1 MADLLAPPAPP
12 PLAPDERRKLLS
24 AARRHRAAWLD
35 DLCVGLAATRR
46 SRECS
51 LVDAICADAIPSA
64 GAVVR
69 ALCKAAGDDGAV
81 LPPGETFVADALDLA
96 RAQPDA
102 TREGA
107 AALAEALKHPRHA
120 EAARALERGGRG
132 LGDVAELAAR
142 LASEVGA
149 DVEAAEALVRRARAL
164 YGDAAAAAPTAT
176 RLVDGPLLFERCLF
190 ELFVDVDA
198 NGSGGLPR
206 EVVPQDNVSVVGPFG
221 VVLLVEAQRI

>member
-1 MADLLAPPAPP
+1 MLP

-35 DLCVGLAATRR
+35 DLCVDLAATRR

-81 LPPGETFVADALDLA
+81 LPPGEALDLA

-142 LASEVGA
+142 LANEVGA

-164 YGDAAAAAPTAT
+164 YGDAAAAATTTVAAAPAPRAAQQRNRVTARAVRARRT
-176 RLVDGPLLFERCLF
+176 GTSSSP
-190 ELFVDVDA
+190 
-198 NGSGGLPR
+198 S
-206 EVVPQDNVSVVGPFG
+206 
-221 VVLLVEAQRI
+221 

>member
-81 LPPGETFVADALDLA
+81 LPPGAFVADALDLA
-96 RAQPDA
+96 RAQPDS
-102 TREGA
+102 TRDGA

-142 LASEVGA
+142 LANEVGA

-164 YGDAAAAAPTAT
+164 YGDAAAAATTVAAAPAAAPAPRAAQQRNRVTARAVRARRT
-176 RLVDGPLLFERCLF
+176 GTSSSP
-190 ELFVDVDA
+190 
-198 NGSGGLPR
+198 S
-206 EVVPQDNVSVVGPFG
+206 
-221 VVLLVEAQRI
+221 

>member
-1 MADLLAPPAPP
+1 MADLLAPPAPPAPP

-81 LPPGETFVADALDLA
+81 LPPGAFVADALDLA
-96 RAQPDA
+96 RAQPDS
-102 TREGA
+102 TRDGA
-107 AALAEALKHPRHA
+107 AALAEALKHPRHTMPLA
-120 EAARALERGGRG
+120 PRALSMRGVGAGLATSPFSSPRLAAGERGGRG
-132 LGDVAELAAR
+132 RGGRRGARAEGAGALRRRGGGRDDDGRGGAGAAEPHSSEIVTARAAR
-142 LASEVGA
+142 
-149 DVEAAEALVRRARAL
+149 AA
-164 YGDAAAAAPTAT
+164 
-176 RLVDGPLLFERCLF
+176 
-190 ELFVDVDA
+190 
-198 NGSGGLPR
+198 
-206 EVVPQDNVSVVGPFG
+206 Q
-221 VVLLVEAQRI
+221 

>member
-81 LPPGETFVADALDLA
+81 LPPGAFVADALDLA

-107 AALAEALKHPRHA
+107 EALAEALKHPRHA

-164 YGDAAAAAPTAT
+164 YGDAAAAATTVAAAPAAAPAPRAAQQRNRVTARAVRARRT
-176 RLVDGPLLFERCLF
+176 GTSSSP
-190 ELFVDVDA
+190 
-198 NGSGGLPR
+198 S
-206 EVVPQDNVSVVGPFG
+206 
-221 VVLLVEAQRI
+221 

>member
-81 LPPGETFVADALDLA
+81 LPPGAFVADALDLA
-96 RAQPDA
+96 RAQPDS

-142 LASEVGA
+142 LANEVGA

-164 YGDAAAAAPTAT
+164 YGDAAAAATTVAAAPAAAPAPRAAQQRNRVTARAVRARRT
-176 RLVDGPLLFERCLF
+176 GTSSSP
-190 ELFVDVDA
+190 
-198 NGSGGLPR
+198 S
-206 EVVPQDNVSVVGPFG
+206 
-221 VVLLVEAQRI
+221 

>member
-1 MADLLAPPAPP
+1 MADLLGRRPRPP

-81 LPPGETFVADALDLA
+81 LPPGAFVADALDLA

-102 TREGA
+102 TRDGA

-120 EAARALERGGRG
+120 GSRARSRTRWARAWRRRRARRAAGPRGGRG
-132 LGDVAELAAR
+132 RGGRA
-142 LASEVGA
+142 
-149 DVEAAEALVRRARAL
+149 ALVRRARAL
-164 YGDAAAAAPTAT
+164 YGDAAAAATTTVWWTCWSRGARRPRAAWRRGARTAQIVAT
-176 RLVDGPLLFERCLF
+176 I
-190 ELFVDVDA
+190 
-198 NGSGGLPR
+198 
-206 EVVPQDNVSVVGPFG
+206 VS
-221 VVLLVEAQRI
+221 

>member
-1 MADLLAPPAPP
+1 MADLLAQPAPP

-149 DVEAAEALVRRARAL
+149 DVEDAEALVRRARAL
-164 YGDAAAAAPTAT
+164 YGDAAAAATTVAAAPAAAPAPRAAQQRNRVTARAVRARRT
-176 RLVDGPLLFERCLF
+176 GTSSSP
-190 ELFVDVDA
+190 
-198 NGSGGLPR
+198 S
-206 EVVPQDNVSVVGPFG
+206 
-221 VVLLVEAQRI
+221 

>member
-81 LPPGETFVADALDLA
+81 LPPGAFVADALDLA

-149 DVEAAEALVRRARAL
+149 DVEDAEALVRRARAL
-164 YGDAAAAAPTAT
+164 YGDAAAAATTVAAAPAAAPAPRAAQQRNRVTARAVRARRT
-176 RLVDGPLLFERCLF
+176 GTSSSP
-190 ELFVDVDA
+190 
-198 NGSGGLPR
+198 S
-206 EVVPQDNVSVVGPFG
+206 
-221 VVLLVEAQRI
+221 

>member
-164 YGDAAAAAPTAT
+164 YGDAAAAATTTVAVAPAPRAAQQRNRVTARAVRARRT
-176 RLVDGPLLFERCLF
+176 GTSSSP
-190 ELFVDVDA
+190 
-198 NGSGGLPR
+198 S
-206 EVVPQDNVSVVGPFG
+206 
-221 VVLLVEAQRI
+221 

>member
-35 DLCVGLAATRR
+35 DLCVDLAATRR

-81 LPPGETFVADALDLA
+81 LPPGAFVADALDLA
-96 RAQPDA
+96 RAQPDS
-102 TREGA
+102 TRDGA

-142 LASEVGA
+142 LANEVGA

-164 YGDAAAAAPTAT
+164 YGDAAAAATTVAAAPAAAPAPRAAQQRNRVTARAVRARRT
-176 RLVDGPLLFERCLF
+176 GTSSSP
-190 ELFVDVDA
+190 
-198 NGSGGLPR
+198 S
-206 EVVPQDNVSVVGPFG
+206 
-221 VVLLVEAQRI
+221 

>member
-35 DLCVGLAATRR
+35 DLCVGLPATRR

-81 LPPGETFVADALDLA
+81 LPPGAFVADALDLA

-164 YGDAAAAAPTAT
+164 YGDAAAAATTVAAAPAAAPAPRAAQQRNRVTARAVRARRT
-176 RLVDGPLLFERCLF
+176 GTSSSP
-190 ELFVDVDA
+190 
-198 NGSGGLPR
+198 S
-206 EVVPQDNVSVVGPFG
+206 
-221 VVLLVEAQRI
+221 

>member
-35 DLCVGLAATRR
+35 DLCVGLASQRR

-107 AALAEALKHPRHA
+107 EALAEALKHPRHA

-164 YGDAAAAAPTAT
+164 YGDAAAAATTVAAAPAAAPAPRAAQQRNRVTARAVRARRT
-176 RLVDGPLLFERCLF
+176 GTSSSP
-190 ELFVDVDA
+190 
-198 NGSGGLPR
+198 S
-206 EVVPQDNVSVVGPFG
+206 
-221 VVLLVEAQRI
+221 

>member
-81 LPPGETFVADALDLA
+81 LPPGEALDLA

-164 YGDAAAAAPTAT
+164 YGDAAAAATTVAAAPAAAPAPRAAQQRNRVTARAVRARRT
-176 RLVDGPLLFERCLF
+176 GTSSSP
-190 ELFVDVDA
+190 
-198 NGSGGLPR
+198 S
-206 EVVPQDNVSVVGPFG
+206 
-221 VVLLVEAQRI
+221 

>member
-69 ALCKAAGDDGAV
+69 ALCKAASDDGAV
-81 LPPGETFVADALDLA
+81 LPPGAFVADALDLA
-96 RAQPDA
+96 RAQPDS

-164 YGDAAAAAPTAT
+164 YGDAAAAATTVAAAPAAAPAPRAAQQRNRVTARAVRARRT
-176 RLVDGPLLFERCLF
+176 GTSSSP
-190 ELFVDVDA
+190 
-198 NGSGGLPR
+198 S
-206 EVVPQDNVSVVGPFG
+206 
-221 VVLLVEAQRI
+221 

>member
-35 DLCVGLAATRR
+35 DLCVDLAATRR

-81 LPPGETFVADALDLA
+81 LPPGAFVADALDLA

-142 LASEVGA
+142 LANEVGA

-164 YGDAAAAAPTAT
+164 YGDAAAAATTVAAAPAAAPAPRAAQQRNRVTARAVRARRT
-176 RLVDGPLLFERCLF
+176 GTSSSP
-190 ELFVDVDA
+190 
-198 NGSGGLPR
+198 S
-206 EVVPQDNVSVVGPFG
+206 
-221 VVLLVEAQRI
+221 

>member
-81 LPPGETFVADALDLA
+81 LPPGAFVADALDLA

-164 YGDAAAAAPTAT
+164 YGDAAAAATTVAAAPAAAPAPRAAQQRNRVTARAVRARRT
-176 RLVDGPLLFERCLF
+176 GTSSSP
-190 ELFVDVDA
+190 
-198 NGSGGLPR
+198 S
-206 EVVPQDNVSVVGPFG
+206 
-221 VVLLVEAQRI
+221 

>member
-1 MADLLAPPAPP
+1 M
-12 PLAPDERRKLLS
+12 LS

-81 LPPGETFVADALDLA
+81 LPPGAFVADALDLA

-164 YGDAAAAAPTAT
+164 YGDAAAAATTVAAAPAAAPAPRAAQQRNRVTARAVRARRT
-176 RLVDGPLLFERCLF
+176 GTSSSP
-190 ELFVDVDA
+190 
-198 NGSGGLPR
+198 S
-206 EVVPQDNVSVVGPFG
+206 
-221 VVLLVEAQRI
+221 

>member
-69 ALCKAAGDDGAV
+69 ALCKAARIV
-81 LPPGETFVADALDLA
+81 NNPCHVAID
-96 RAQPDA
+96 
-102 TREGA
+102 T
-107 AALAEALKHPRHA
+107 
-120 EAARALERGGRG
+120 
-132 LGDVAELAAR
+132 
-142 LASEVGA
+142 
-149 DVEAAEALVRRARAL
+149 
-164 YGDAAAAAPTAT
+164 T
-176 RLVDGPLLFERCLF
+176 
-190 ELFVDVDA
+190 
-198 NGSGGLPR
+198 
-206 EVVPQDNVSVVGPFG
+206 
-221 VVLLVEAQRI
+221 

>member
-35 DLCVGLAATRR
+35 DLCVDLAATRR
-46 SRECS
+46 RRACS

-81 LPPGETFVADALDLA
+81 LPPGAFVADALDLA
-96 RAQPDA
+96 RAQPDS

-164 YGDAAAAAPTAT
+164 YGDAAAAATTVAAAPAAAPAPRAAQQRNRVTARAVRARRT
-176 RLVDGPLLFERCLF
+176 GTSSSP
-190 ELFVDVDA
+190 
-198 NGSGGLPR
+198 S
-206 EVVPQDNVSVVGPFG
+206 
-221 VVLLVEAQRI
+221 

>member
-81 LPPGETFVADALDLA
+81 LPPGAFVADALDLA
-96 RAQPDA
+96 RAQPDS
-102 TREGA
+102 TRDGA

-164 YGDAAAAAPTAT
+164 YGDAAAAATTVAAAPAAAPAPRAAQQRNRVTARAVRARRT
-176 RLVDGPLLFERCLF
+176 GTSSSP
-190 ELFVDVDA
+190 
-198 NGSGGLPR
+198 S
-206 EVVPQDNVSVVGPFG
+206 
-221 VVLLVEAQRI
+221 

>member
-35 DLCVGLAATRR
+35 DLCVDLAATRR

-81 LPPGETFVADALDLA
+81 LPPGAFVADALDLA

-164 YGDAAAAAPTAT
+164 YGDAAAAATTVAAAPAAAPAPRAAQQRNRVTARAVRARRT
-176 RLVDGPLLFERCLF
+176 GTSSSP
-190 ELFVDVDA
+190 
-198 NGSGGLPR
+198 S
-206 EVVPQDNVSVVGPFG
+206 
-221 VVLLVEAQRI
+221 

>member
-1 MADLLAPPAPP
+1 MADLLAPPAPPAPP

-81 LPPGETFVADALDLA
+81 LPPGAFVADALDLA
-96 RAQPDA
+96 RAQPDS
-102 TREGA
+102 TRDGG

-142 LASEVGA
+142 LANEVGA

-164 YGDAAAAAPTAT
+164 YGDAAAAATTTVAVAPAPRAAQQRNRVTARAVRARRT
-176 RLVDGPLLFERCLF
+176 GTSSPP
-190 ELFVDVDA
+190 
-198 NGSGGLPR
+198 S
-206 EVVPQDNVSVVGPFG
+206 
-221 VVLLVEAQRI
+221 

>member
-46 SRECS
+46 SRECL

-81 LPPGETFVADALDLA
+81 LPPGEADALDLLFDGFA
-96 RAQPDA
+96 RASVQLGAVELWQYISCEQLTLFLMGISRQDECIDA
-102 TREGA
+102 
-107 AALAEALKHPRHA
+107 
-120 EAARALERGGRG
+120 ERRI
-132 LGDVAELAAR
+132 LFEL
-142 LASEVGA
+142 
-149 DVEAAEALVRRARAL
+149 VEHLVRVADDGRT
-164 YGDAAAAAPTAT
+164 AAAAGTA
-176 RLVDGPLLFERCLF
+176 DAGP
-190 ELFVDVDA
+190 
-198 NGSGGLPR
+198 
-206 EVVPQDNVSVVGPFG
+206 
-221 VVLLVEAQRI
+221 

>member
-81 LPPGETFVADALDLA
+81 LPPGAFVADALDLA
-96 RAQPDA
+96 RAQPDS

-164 YGDAAAAAPTAT
+164 YGDAAAAATTVAAAPAAAPAPRAAQQRNRVTARAVRARRT
-176 RLVDGPLLFERCLF
+176 GTSSSP
-190 ELFVDVDA
+190 
-198 NGSGGLPR
+198 S
-206 EVVPQDNVSVVGPFG
+206 
-221 VVLLVEAQRI
+221 

>member
-1 MADLLAPPAPP
+1 M
-12 PLAPDERRKLLS
+12 S

-81 LPPGETFVADALDLA
+81 LPPGAFVADALDLA

-149 DVEAAEALVRRARAL
+149 GVAAAEALVRRARAL
-164 YGDAAAAAPTAT
+164 YGDAAAAATTVAAAPAAAPAPRAAQQRNRVTARAVRARRT
-176 RLVDGPLLFERCLF
+176 GTSSSP
-190 ELFVDVDA
+190 
-198 NGSGGLPR
+198 S
-206 EVVPQDNVSVVGPFG
+206 
-221 VVLLVEAQRI
+221 